1 MSSTL
6 WLLKIRNR
14 ANPKLSLIAV
24 LNSCER
30 FSQDSVRLSWYITI
44 FDIALARNSVNLSYH
59 LRGLTMSS
67 TSSLTKLINTI
78 QQSKRLKYRKL
89 LSQTQLSIRVKDST
103 VNQYPVD
110 DTLCRYWNFKE
121 VNFLVQ
127 RACRS
132 DRHIRF
138 TKRFLLF
145 LSHRLSI
152 SILNLN
158 LVKNHLVF
166 YTKLIVHTMNESVIS
181 VMERK

>member
-14 ANPKLSLIAV
+14 ANPKLSFIAV

-30 FSQDSVRLSWYITI
+30 FSQDFVRLSWYITI

-103 VNQYPVD
+103 VNQYPVG

-138 TKRFLLF
+138 TKRFCCFSL
-145 LSHRLSI
+145 I
-152 SILNLN
+152 D
-158 LVKNHLVF
+158 LV
-166 YTKLIVHTMNESVIS
+166 
-181 VMERK
+181 

>member
-24 LNSCER
+24 LNSCEK

-67 TSSLTKLINTI
+67 TSSLTKLIKHHTTI
-78 QQSKRLKYRKL
+78 KTTEISEATLLDTTINKGERFNSESIPCGWDIVKILKFQGSKLF
-89 LSQTQLSIRVKDST
+89 SST
-103 VNQYPVD
+103 SLPQWST
-110 DTLCRYWNFKE
+110 DTFHK
-121 VNFLVQ
+121 
-127 RACRS
+127 A
-132 DRHIRF
+132 
-138 TKRFLLF
+138 FLLF

-166 YTKLIVHTMNESVIS
+166 YTKLIIHTMNESVIS

>member
-14 ANPKLSLIAV
+14 ANPKLSLIAI

-44 FDIALARNSVNLSYH
+44 FYLSYH

-67 TSSLTKLINTI
+67 TSSLTKLINTK

-158 LVKNHLVF
+158 LVKNHLIF